1 MSNFFIG
8 RQPILD
14 VNKNAFAY
22 SINFNIN
29 PFQYVEDDA
38 ENALNIMGIEKN
50 IGFSSISGDRISF
63 IYLPSEV
70 LSRVNF
76 SQFQNI
82 EKLVIE
88 ISTQTI
94 SNLDSLKKLKD
105 IKEMGASICL
115 NNYQNESVSNQAI
128 EICDFIKIDYTYFDT
143 QQLEQIVDQFNKR
156 NIKCI
161 AKNVTNID
169 IFNILKSIG
178 FYFFEGYFFIEPV
191 YINNKKSSSE
201 KHFIFE
207 LLLKINNPNISFNEL
222 SLEVSKDPLLCHK
235 LLYAINKPEQGIP
248 VQITSIEQAL
258 RYMGIKRLITWV
270 NTILITDFHDLPT
283 EQILTALIRAR
294 FCEQVSFMFNLAD
307 RKEQLYMMGL
317 FSNLDAFFNMPLDQ
331 VLLDLPI
338 NDNIRNALLHNSG
351 EFKDIIALVKCFES
365 QPSAFE
371 IVHKSFNPHLNNIY
385 LHACCWAQKMLEPL
399 AA

>member
-29 PFQYVEDDA
+29 PFQYVEDDT
-38 ENALNIMGIEKN
+38 ENALDIMGIEKN

-115 NNYQNESVSNQAI
+115 KNYQNASVFNEAI

-161 AKNVTNID
+161 AKNVTNLD

-270 NTILITDFHDLPT
+270 NTILITDFHDLPK

-338 NDNIRNALLHNSG
+338 SDNIRNALLHNSG

-365 QPSAFE
+365 QPSSFE